1 MDIVLL
7 LLLILL
13 NGVFAMSEMA
23 VVSSRKSRLQNL
35 ADDGSPGAGSALLL
49 HQEPSGF
56 LSTIQV
62 GITSVGILSGAIG
75 EAAIADPLAA
85 WLGSFTTIE
94 PYARGVALTLT
105 VVGLTYFSVV
115 VGELVPKRL
124 ALLAPEGIATLIA
137 RPMMILARLA
147 HPLVT
152 VLSGSS
158 AAILR
163 LLGARRKEE
172 PPVTDD
178 EIKVLMEQGAEA
190 GVFHESEQEIVSN
203 VLRLDEQRISAI
215 MTPRREMFV
224 IDLEEDEEIVWQQL
238 KETSYSRVVV
248 CRDGLEHVLGVLQTG
263 DLLKKA
269 LGGER
274 VTVADLEA
282 LLRPPLYVPET
293 VSTTQLL
300 ESFRRARLQFALLI
314 NEYGDVQGVVTL
326 TDVLAA
332 IVGELSVP
340 EAPEDRDML
349 QREDGSWLVD
359 GDVGIERMKSVLDIL
374 DDLPGEDENS
384 FNTSGRLHHAHAGPG
399 AGPHRPFRGRRLALR
414 GHGHGPQPGGQ
425 GAALGAAVGTGRR
438 LTPAPLPA
446 VATAPGLGQ
455 PFRPAQ
461 GAAHLSAAAFEEHIE
476 TGRLRPHVAV
486 APLPHQLVAGLV
498 VDRPARIGRPED
510 AQHRVLAH
518 AGLDPCEVGHV
529 HHVLHRCHLAGC
541 VGTHHPGLE
550 PHRSAR
556 IDELFATV
564 RLTPAHGGF
573 AHHAI
578 GVLQRAA

>member
-85 WLGSFTTIE
+85 WLGSFTTLE
-94 PYARGVALTLT
+94 SYARGVALTLT

-274 VTVADLEA
+274 VTLADLEA

-384 FNTSGRLHHAHAGPG
+384 FNTLGGFIMHTLGR
-399 AGPHRPFRGRRLALR
+399 
-414 GHGHGPQPGGQ
+414 
-425 GAALGAAVGTGRR
+425 V
-438 LTPAPLPA
+438 PAPTDHFEAAGWRFEVMDMDRNRVDKVLLSVLP
-446 VATAPGLGQ
+446 
-455 PFRPAQ
+455 
-461 GAAHLSAAAFEEHIE
+461 SA
-476 TGRLRPHVAV
+476 L
-486 APLPHQLVAGLV
+486 
-498 VDRPARIGRPED
+498 ED
-510 AQHRVLAH
+510 
-518 AGLDPCEVGHV
+518 D
-529 HHVLHRCHLAGC
+529 
-541 VGTHHPGLE
+541 
-550 PHRSAR
+550 
-556 IDELFATV
+556 
-564 RLTPAHGGF
+564 
-573 AHHAI
+573 
-578 GVLQRAA
+578 

>member
-35 ADDGSPGAGSALLL
+35 ADDGSPGAGSALVL

-75 EAAIADPLAA
+75 EAAVADPLAE
-85 WLGSFTTIE
+85 WLGGFAMIE

-163 LLGARRKEE
+163 LLGARRKDE

-224 IDLEEDEEIVWQQL
+224 IDLEEDEEIVWQRL
-238 KETSYSRVVV
+238 VETTYSRVVV

-274 VTVADLEA
+274 VTLADLES

-314 NEYGDVQGVVTL
+314 DEYGEVQGLVTL

-359 GDVGIERMKSVLDIL
+359 GDVGIERMKSVLDIF

-384 FNTSGRLHHAHAGPG
+384 FNTLGGFIMHTLGRVPAPTDH
-399 AGPHRPFRGRRLALR
+399 FE
-414 GHGHGPQPGGQ
+414 
-425 GAALGAAVGTGRR
+425 AVGWRFEVMDMDR
-438 LTPAPLPA
+438 NRVDKVLLSVLPP
-446 VATAPGLGQ
+446 VA
-455 PFRPAQ
+455 
-461 GAAHLSAAAFEEHIE
+461 EE
-476 TGRLRPHVAV
+476 
-486 APLPHQLVAGLV
+486 
-498 VDRPARIGRPED
+498 D
-510 AQHRVLAH
+510 
-518 AGLDPCEVGHV
+518 
-529 HHVLHRCHLAGC
+529 
-541 VGTHHPGLE
+541 
-550 PHRSAR
+550 
-556 IDELFATV
+556 
-564 RLTPAHGGF
+564 
-573 AHHAI
+573 
-578 GVLQRAA
+578 